1 MRSILFAF
9 VLIPAF
15 AQAQKELPP
24 DTIVARLTGCWYA
37 GDGGTEGRYCF
48 TSDKRLK
55 VEPLGKGRHE
65 LQGDWG
71 VDKKGNVTVKGD
83 GSPKTVYLVERL
95 EADGFVLVTEKDG
108 IRLEG
113 HKEPPKKKR

>member
-1 MRSILFAF
+1 MRSIAL
-9 VLIPAF
+9 VLLLLPAF
-15 AQAQKELPP
+15 ANAQKTLSP

-48 TSDKRLK
+48 SSDNRLK

-65 LQGDWG
+65 LQGVWS
-71 VDKKGNVTVKGD
+71 VDKKSNVTVKGD

-113 HKEPPKKKR
+113 HKEQPKKKR